1 MAGAVIDL
9 NTKINDQVKAG
20 DTLMVISAMKMET
33 AITAPYNGQIKAVL
47 ELTIGDTVTP
57 GQIVAAILP
66 EGGTIKDSI
75 PEEQTWT
82 PLLREVST
90 LQNIAHRRF
99 SDDTQDPGVLRQDQ
113 ETN

>member
-1 MAGAVIDL
+1 MAGAIIDF

-33 AITAPYNGQIKAVL
+33 AVTAPCNGQIKAVL
-47 ELTIGDTVTP
+47 DLTVGDTVTP

-66 EGGTIKDSI
+66 EGDTLENSI

-90 LQNIAHRRF
+90 LQNIAYKRF
-99 SDDTQDPGVLRQDQ
+99 SADTQDPCV
-113 ETN
+113 